1 LHGTLSPDEQ
11 DDAILPSPPGDRKVV
26 LATSIAETSLTIEGV
41 RVVVDSGLSRV
52 PRFSPRTGMT
62 SLATVRVS
70 RASAD
75 QRRGR
80 AGRVAAGVCYRLW
93 AEHEQ
98 HHFVAHSSPEI
109 LEADLAPLALE
120 LAAFG
125 VEDPA
130 TLRWLDEPPS
140 AAYAQARELL

>member
-1 LHGTLSPDEQ
+1 
-11 DDAILPSPPGDRKVV
+11 
-26 LATSIAETSLTIEGV
+26 
-41 RVVVDSGLSRV
+41 
-52 PRFSPRTGMT
+52 MT

-80 AGRVAAGVCYRLW
+80 AGRVAPGVCYRLW

-98 HHFVAHSSPEI
+98 HHLVAHASPEI

-125 VEDPA
+125 VDDPA
-130 TLRWLDEPPS
+130 TLRWLDEPPA
-140 AAYAQARELL
+140 AAYAQARELLVELGALESPSESGTVAASRRAVVAWPGCRSTRAWPTWSWRRRR